1 MYLCTVKQNIR
12 IMIISSKENKALYEA
27 LINNPEN
34 YNRFAGELK
43 EFNVS
48 NKQRGIKMPAA
59 FIAPTV
65 LRIDDKCKDAFF
77 EFLTS
82 KGCVLS

>member
-1 MYLCTVKQNIR
+1 
-12 IMIISSKENKALYEA
+12 MIISSKENKSLYEA

-34 YNRFAGELK
+34 YNRFAGKLK

-59 FIAPTV
+59 FITPTV
-65 LRIDDKCKDAFF
+65 LHIDDKCIDAFF
-77 EFLTS
+77 DFLTS
-82 KGCVLS
+82 NGCTIS